1 MISIKKSFADCFSCD
16 LFNAPSC
23 IYESNSDNFEDIE
36 IVFVAE
42 NPGKTEVENNPPKPL
57 IGRAGQIFR
66 KYFNFYGIN
75 ERKYLLTNVV
85 WCLTLDK
92 DGKTGNPNQKTIDKC
107 KVNCFELIKR
117 CDPKLIVLMG
127 NSPLK
132 AFNIVSDKEKITSV
146 RGNVYKWNNIDVLVT
161 VHPSYILHNRNKE
174 EDFSNDIKKAGE
186 LIGLKFDSLNKS
198 MNKKLENINKGIF
211 YYKIPDKFYKEDYKL
226 IDVQMLRT
234 NEVLYIFRDK
244 DNKKVYHKEN
254 DNYICY
260 QCKENDNAELI
271 KPYDELK
278 QIKIPYREKSKLDNN
293 ITYEGDVKLAVKHA
307 QDFYHLRKDIQEP
320 KIPLNILFHDIET
333 YTSTKENS
341 SPEDANDII
350 CMITY
355 YLNGN
360 YKTLAIDPKEL
371 KIDKKITIPNVT
383 ICKNER
389 ELLNTFI
396 KDFRDLEPDFVTGWF
411 SNGFDLPY
419 IINRCKKLSINYERM
434 SKFSEVDIDIVNKR
448 IHISGCVAI
457 DMLELYR
464 SFTFGNKES
473 YSLDYIAHLELG
485 EGKLGKGYNFSEMF
499 RDNPDEAIKYN
510 IQDVVIL
517 VKLDS
522 KLKHIAFQN
531 EIRKICKTNF
541 DSSKYPL
548 GQIDSIILAHL
559 KEKNLAAKNAKINR
573 EKQQFTGAYVQE
585 PIKGLHEYIVDLDA
599 TALYPSTIITYN
611 LGVNTFVMKLKN
623 YRDGFNFLYNP
634 DKISDELEVVIDPC
648 FLNKTITVNKKDLYE
663 KIEKENLI
671 KTVTGCFFKQHENKL
686 SFYSEIL
693 INILDSRKHYKNL
706 MFEAK
711 KDGNEELRA
720 LYDSR
725 QNVMKIIANSLYG
738 AMSNVSFRFFDLDIA
753 RSITLSGQ
761 ELLKTC
767 LINTDTYV
775 ENKLKNKNDECIPL
789 QEDEMF
795 SENIQRKINHV
806 ITCDTDSLFIG
817 FSKFLKNKD
826 EENNI
831 KKVTEMID
839 EIQEWI
845 NKKII
850 TSLIEKHNVNL
861 KYNRLDFKNEFVMRR
876 GLFLAKKRYTTYVTL
891 QEGVKCNEIVSKGI
905 ETRRSDFPSYTKEKL
920 QELIDII
927 LKQEFNLTKILKH
940 TKEIEKDIS
949 IKIRNG
955 NKEIARPVSYTKKI
969 EDYKTIPMGV
979 KAMENFNNLE
989 YKVFGV
995 GSRGYLFK
1003 IEGID
1008 ETKAP
1013 KEVMEKFYT
1022 LDLFGKLKEIAI
1034 PEVMNELPPY
1044 YIIDYKE
1051 MLRFVWLDRVKLLL
1065 EPILTIPDQQLMKF

>member
-1 MISIKKSFADCFSCD
+1 MFKIKKSFADCLSCD
-16 LFNAPSC
+16 LFDASSC
-23 IYESNSDNFEDIE
+23 IYESNVDNFEDID
-36 IVFVAE
+36 IIFVAE
-42 NPGKTEVENNPPKPL
+42 NPGKTEVENNPPRPL

-75 ERKYLLTNVV
+75 EKKYLLTNIV

-92 DGKTGNPNQKTIDKC
+92 DGKTGNPDQKTIDRC
-107 KVNCFELIKR
+107 KVNCFELIKK
-117 CDPKLIVLMG
+117 CNPKLIVLMG
-127 NSPLK
+127 NSPLR
-132 AFNIVSDKEKITSV
+132 AFNIISDKEKITAI

-174 EDFSNDIKKAGE
+174 EEFSNDIKKAAE
-186 LIGLKFDSLNKS
+186 LIGLKFDNTSLI
-198 MNKKLENINKGIF
+198 NKKLENTNFGKF
-211 YYKIPDKFYKEDYKL
+211 YYKIPDKFYTENYKL
-226 IDVQMLRT
+226 IDVQMLRS

-244 DNKKVYHKEN
+244 NNNKIYHKEN
-254 DNYICY
+254 DTYVCY
-260 QCKENDNAELI
+260 QCKENDDAKLI
-271 KPYDELK
+271 KPYNELR
-278 QIKIPYREKSKLDNN
+278 QIKIQYREKSKLDNN
-293 ITYEGDVKLAVKHA
+293 ITYEGDVKLAVKHS
-307 QDFYHLRKDIQEP
+307 QDFYHLKKDIQEP
-320 KIPLNILFHDIET
+320 KLPSNILFHDIET
-333 YTSTKENS
+333 YTDTKENS

-355 YLNGN
+355 NINDN
-360 YKTLAIDPKEL
+360 YKTLVIDPKEL
-371 KIDKKITIPNVT
+371 KINKKITIENVT

-396 KDFRDLEPDFVTGWF
+396 NDFRNFDPDFVTGWF

-419 IINRCKKLSINYERM
+419 IINRSKKLSINYERL
-434 SKFSEVDIDIVNKR
+434 SKFLEVDADTFNRR
-448 IHISGCVAI
+448 IHLSGCVAL
-457 DMLELYR
+457 DMLELYK

-473 YSLDYIAHLELG
+473 YSLDYIANLELG

-499 RDNPDEAIKYN
+499 RDDPDKSILYN
-510 IQDVVIL
+510 IRDVVIL
-517 VKLDS
+517 VKLDK

-559 KEKNLAAKNAKINR
+559 KEKNLAAKNAKMNE
-573 EKQQFTGAYVQE
+573 EKQTFTGAYVQE

-599 TALYPSTIITYN
+599 TSLYPSTIITYN
-611 LGVNTFVMKLKN
+611 LGVNTLVMQLKN
-623 YRDGFNFLYNP
+623 YKDGFNFLYNP
-634 DKISDELEVVIDPC
+634 DKIPDKIEVIIDPC
-648 FLNKTITVNKKDLYE
+648 FLNKTIVVNKKDLYE

-671 KTVTGCFFKQHENKL
+671 KTVTGCFFKHHDKEL

-693 INILDSRKHYKNL
+693 INILDSRKQYKKL

-711 KDGNEELRA
+711 KEENEEFTS

-738 AMSNVSFRFFDLDIA
+738 AMSNVSFRFFNLDIA

-767 LINTDTYV
+767 MITTDNYI
-775 ENKLKNKNDECIPL
+775 ENKLKNENNDYIPL

-795 SENIQRKINHV
+795 SENIQRKINHI

-817 FSKFLKNKD
+817 FSKFVKSKNE
-826 EENNI
+826 EENTKNVI
-831 KKVTEMID
+831 KMIG

-845 NKKII
+845 NKNII
-850 TSLIEKHNVNL
+850 TSFVQKHNVDL
-861 KYNRLDFKNEFVMRR
+861 KYNKLDFKNEFVMRR
-876 GLFLAKKRYTTYVTL
+876 GLFLAKKRYTTYAIV
-891 QEGVKCNEIVSKGI
+891 QEGVKCDEIVSKGI
-905 ETRRSDFPSYTKEKL
+905 ETRRSDFPSFTKEKL
-920 QELIDII
+920 QELINII
-927 LKQEFNLTKILKH
+927 LKQEFSLPKILKY
-940 TKEIEKDIS
+940 TKEIEKEIS

-1008 ETKAP
+1008 ESKAS
-1013 KEVMEKFYT
+1013 KEVMEKFYKF
-1022 LDLFGKLKEIAI
+1022 DLFGKLKEIAI
-1034 PEVMNELPPY
+1034 PEVMSDLPPY

-1051 MLRFVWLDRVKLLL
+1051 MLKFVWLDRIKLLL
-1065 EPILTIPDQQLMKF
+1065 EPILIIPEEKFLKF